1 MSDSSADVAK
11 VAELIRDFRFAM
23 VTTVNTLG
31 ELVARPMTVQE
42 AEFDGDLWF
51 IAARDSHEI
60 AELDVNP
67 VAGVSF
73 ASNDTWVSLTG
84 TAKQVDDPAR
94 LAEYWNPW
102 VEAWFPDGPE
112 DPNVT
117 LVKFTASGAEY
128 WDSPGGRIASAVNFV
143 KSKLTGSTADVGE
156 NAKVDLD

>member
-143 KSKLTGSTADVGE
+143 KSKLTGSTADVSE

>member
-1 MSDSSADVAK
+1 MSDSSADVTK
-11 VAELIRDFRFAM
+11 VAELIREFRFAM

-31 ELVARPMTVQE
+31 ELVARPLTVQE

-51 IAARDSHEI
+51 IVARDSHEV
-60 AELDVNP
+60 AELGVNP

-84 TAKQVDDPAR
+84 TAAQVDDQAR
-94 LAEYWNPW
+94 VKEYWNPF

-128 WDSPGGRIASAVNFV
+128 WDSPGGRIASVISFV
-143 KSKLTGSTADVGE
+143 KSKVTGSVGGGSE
-156 NAKVDLD
+156 NAKVNLD

>member
-1 MSDSSADVAK
+1 MSDASSDVAK
-11 VAELIRDFRFAM
+11 VAELIREFRFAM

-51 IAARDSHEI
+51 IASRDSHEV
-60 AELDVNP
+60 AELEVNP
-67 VAGVSF
+67 VAGVTFS
-73 ASNDTWVSLTG
+73 SNDTWVSLTG
-84 TAKQVDDPAR
+84 TAKQLDDPER
-94 LAEYWNPW
+94 LKAYWNTW

-128 WDSPGGRIASAVNFV
+128 WDSPGGRIASVINLV
-143 KSKLTGSTADVGE
+143 KSKVTGSTADTGE
-156 NAKVDLD
+156 NAKVQLD

>member
-1 MSDSSADVAK
+1 MSESSADVAK

-31 ELVARPMTVQE
+31 ELVARPLTVQE

-51 IAARDSHEI
+51 IVARDSHEV
-60 AELDVNP
+60 AELGVNP

-84 TAKQVDDPAR
+84 TAQQVDDPAR
-94 LAEYWNPW
+94 VKEYWNPF
-102 VEAWFPDGPE
+102 VEAWFPDGPD

-117 LVKFTASGAEY
+117 LIKFSASGAEY
-128 WDSPGGRIASAVNFV
+128 WDSPGGRIASVISFV
-143 KSKLTGSTADVGE
+143 KAKVTGSVGDVGE
-156 NAKVDLD
+156 NAKVNLD

>member
-11 VAELIRDFRFAM
+11 VAELIKQFRFAM
-23 VTTVNTLG
+23 VTTVDSLG
-31 ELVARPMTVQE
+31 QLVARPMTVQE

-51 IAARDSHEI
+51 IASKTSHEV
-60 AELDVNP
+60 AELGVNP

-84 TAKQVDDPAR
+84 TAEQVYDDAR
-94 LAEYWNPW
+94 LKEYWNPW
-102 VEAWFPDGPE
+102 VEAWFPDGPD

-128 WDSPGGRIASAVNFV
+128 WDSPGGRIASVISFV
-143 KSKLTGSTADVGE
+143 KSKVTGNVGDVGE
-156 NAKVDLD
+156 NGKVDLD